1 MVVGGGNAEYAAVDS
16 RHVMSVPDKGLTL
29 IQAGG
34 IPEVWLTA
42 YQLLHFV
49 GKYLE
54 HLSNP
59 LIHISAD
66 GRMDGR
72 NHQSVWG

>member
-1 MVVGGGNAEYAAVDS
+1 MIIGGGNAEYASVDS
-16 RHVMSVPDKGLTL
+16 RHVMSVPDEGLTL

-49 GKYLE
+49 GKY
-54 HLSNP
+54 
-59 LIHISAD
+59 
-66 GRMDGR
+66 
-72 NHQSVWG
+72 V